1 MRPFMGRIFT
11 IKMEVTAALTF
22 EELKE
27 KAHRLPQ
34 LPGVYL
40 MHDKDGVVIYVGKA
54 KSLRNRVS
62 QYFADL
68 SAHTLKTRRMVS
80 NIDFFETIFASSEL
94 DALLLENT
102 LIKKYKPKYN
112 ILLKDDKGYPFI
124 RISKDLYPKLSVAS
138 RRTKDGAQYFGPYGG
153 RGTANT
159 AIRLLSETFLLPS
172 CSRKF
177 PRDIGKERPC
187 LQLHMKKCC
196 GLCTGE
202 LSEQAYNEIIRQCV
216 QVLEGKSEELETHLQ
231 EQMEQAAE
239 EMRFE
244 QAAVFRDRIRAI
256 QRLRQSRVAVVTG
269 GADTDAIGYVVRG
282 SRACI
287 LRLSYKGGILVDRSK
302 LLLDGLD
309 EGDAA
314 DALDSYL
321 QQFYAPL
328 GWAPKTVCLS
338 HEIEDRQAMEAYLS
352 DLRGTKCTL
361 QQPQRGEKRREV
373 QLALD
378 NAALELAEA
387 EDSEQR
393 TGKTLQLLQ
402 EMLGLE
408 EPPVRM
414 EAYDISNTAG
424 ADPVA
429 SMTVFHNGKP
439 LKSAYKKF
447 KIKTAVGGDDY
458 GAMAEVLGR
467 RLDRAL
473 AGDEGFLPLPDV
485 FLIDGGQGQAAVALE
500 QLAQRSLHIPL
511 YGMVKDDHHRTRALI
526 TAEGQEFG
534 IAATPA
540 VFALIGRIQEE
551 THRFAIEFHRTLRG
565 KGMKKSSLEGIPGV
579 GPARE
584 KALLKRFGTVR
595 AISKADLSDLQ
606 TVLPDRAAQAVYD
619 HFKEKRT

>member
-1 MRPFMGRIFT
+1 M
-11 IKMEVTAALTF
+11 TF

-40 MHDKDGVVIYVGKA
+40 MHNKEGVVIYVGKA

-68 SAHTLKTRRMVS
+68 AAHTLKTRRMVS
-80 NIDFFETIFASSEL
+80 NIDYFETIFANSEL

-124 RISKDLYPKLSVAS
+124 RISKEPYPKLSVAG
-138 RRTKDGAQYFGPYGG
+138 RREKDDALYFGPYGG
-153 RGTANT
+153 RGTANM

-172 CSRKF
+172 CTRKF

-196 GLCTGE
+196 GVCTGV
-202 LSEQAYNEIIRQCV
+202 LSPEAYQDIIRQCI
-216 QVLEGKSEELETHLQ
+216 QVLEGKSGELEEQLQ
-231 EQMEQAAE
+231 DKMEQAAE
-239 EMRFE
+239 EMLFE
-244 QAAVFRDRIRAI
+244 QAAVYRDRIRAI
-256 QRLRQSRVAVVTG
+256 QKLRQSRIAVVTG
-269 GADTDAIGYVVRG
+269 GADTDALGYAVRG

-287 LRLSYKGGILVDRSK
+287 VRLSYRGGVLVDRSK
-302 LLLDGLD
+302 ILLDGLD

-314 DALDSYL
+314 DSLESFL
-321 QQFYAPL
+321 QQYYTKL
-328 GWAPKTVCLS
+328 NWAPKTICVS
-338 HEIEDRQAMEAYLS
+338 HEIEDQQAMEDYLS
-352 DLRGTKCTL
+352 DLRGTKCTVQL
-361 QQPQRGEKRREV
+361 PQRGEKRREV

-387 EDSEQR
+387 EDAEQR
-393 TGKTLQLLQ
+393 TGKTLHLLQ
-402 EMLGLE
+402 EMLGLSAT
-408 EPPVRM
+408 PVRM

-424 ADPVA
+424 SEPVA

-447 KIKTAVGGDDY
+447 KIKTAIGGDDY

-473 AGDEGFLPLPDV
+473 EGDESFLPLPDL
-485 FLIDGGQGQAAVALE
+485 FLIDGGQGQAKVALE
-500 QLAQRSLHIPL
+500 QLTQRGLHIPL

-534 IAATPA
+534 ISATPA

-551 THRFAIEFHRTLRG
+551 THRFAITFHRTLRS
-565 KGMKKSSLEGIPGV
+565 KGMRKSSLEGIPGI
-579 GPARE
+579 GAARE

-595 AISKADLSDLQ
+595 AIMNADLDQLKA
-606 TVLPDRAAQAVYD
+606 VLPEGAAQAVYH
-619 HFKEKRT
+619 HFKENKQ

>member
-1 MRPFMGRIFT
+1 M
-11 IKMEVTAALTF
+11 TF

-40 MHDKDGVVIYVGKA
+40 MHDRNGTVIYVGKA

-68 SAHTLKTRRMVS
+68 ASHTLKTRRMVS
-80 NIDFFETIFASSEL
+80 NIHHFETIFANSEL

-124 RISKDLYPKLSVAS
+124 RVSREDFPRLSVAS
-138 RRTKDGAQYFGPYGG
+138 RREKDGALYFGPYGG
-153 RGTANT
+153 RGTANM

-196 GLCTGE
+196 GPCTGE
-202 LSEQAYNEIIRQCV
+202 LSAEAFGEIIRQCI
-216 QVLEGKSEELETHLQ
+216 QVLEGKSEELEAALQ
-231 EQMEQAAE
+231 QQMEQAAE
-239 EMRFE
+239 DMRFE

-256 QRLRQSRVAVVTG
+256 QKLRQSRIAVVTG
-269 GADTDAIGYVVRG
+269 GADTDALGYAVRG

-287 LRLSYKGGILVDRSK
+287 VRLSYRGGVLVDRSK
-302 LLLDGLD
+302 VLLDGLD

-314 DALDSYL
+314 DSLDSYL
-321 QQFYAPL
+321 QQYYTPL
-328 GWAPKTVCLS
+328 NWAPKTLCLS
-338 HEIEDRQAMEAYLS
+338 HDIEDRQAMEDYLS
-352 DLRGTKCTL
+352 DLRGSKCTIQL
-361 QQPQRGEKRREV
+361 PQRGEKRREV

-387 EDSEQR
+387 EDVEQR
-393 TGKTLQLLQ
+393 TGKTLHLLQ
-402 EMLGLE
+402 EMLDLSDL
-408 EPPVRM
+408 PMRM

-424 ADPVA
+424 TDPVA

-447 KIKTAVGGDDY
+447 KINTAIGGDDY

-467 RLDRAL
+467 RLDRAM
-473 AGDEGFLPLPDV
+473 AGDEGFLPLPDL

-500 QLAQRSLHIPL
+500 QLTQRGLDIPL
-511 YGMVKDDHHRTRALI
+511 YGMVKDDHHRTRALVDPQ
-526 TAEGQEFG
+526 GREFG

-540 VFALIGRIQEE
+540 VFSLIGRIQEE
-551 THRFAIEFHRTLRG
+551 THRFAIEFHRTLRS

-584 KALLKRFGTVR
+584 KALLKHFGTVR
-595 AISKADLSDLQ
+595 AIKNATLEELSAI
-606 TVLPDRAAQAVYD
+606 LPQGAAQAVYD
-619 HFKEKRT
+619 HFKEGGS

>member
-1 MRPFMGRIFT
+1 M
-11 IKMEVTAALTF
+11 TF

-40 MHDKDGVVIYVGKA
+40 MQNRDGVVIYVGKA

-62 QYFADL
+62 QYFSDL
-68 SAHTLKTRRMVS
+68 ASHTLKTRRLVA
-80 NIDFFETIFASSEL
+80 NIHHFETIFANSEL

-124 RISKDLYPKLSVAS
+124 RISREDYPRLSVAG
-138 RRTKDGAQYFGPYGG
+138 RREKDGAQYFGPYGG

-196 GLCTGE
+196 GLCTGT
-202 LSEQAYNEIIRQCV
+202 LSAEDYQEIIRQCI
-216 QVLEGKSEELETHLQ
+216 QVLEGKNEELEVRLQ

-239 EMRFE
+239 EMLFE
-244 QAAVFRDRIRAI
+244 QAAVYRDRIRAI
-256 QRLRQSRVAVVTG
+256 QKLRQSRIAVVTG
-269 GADTDAIGYVVRG
+269 GADTDAVAYAVRG

-287 LRLSYKGGILVDRSK
+287 VRLSYRGGVLVDRTK

-309 EGDAA
+309 EGDAS
-314 DALDSYL
+314 DTLESFL
-321 QQFYAPL
+321 QQYYGPL
-328 GWAPKTVCLS
+328 CWAPKAVCLS
-338 HEIEDRQAMEAYLS
+338 HDIEDRQAMEDYLS
-352 DLRGTKCTL
+352 DLRGAKCTI
-361 QQPQRGEKRREV
+361 QMPQRGEKRREV

-387 EDSEQR
+387 EDAEQR
-393 TGKTLQLLQ
+393 TGKTLRLLQ
-402 EMLGLE
+402 EMLGLKE
-408 EPPVRM
+408 TPIRM

-424 ADPVA
+424 SEPVA
-429 SMTVFHNGKP
+429 SMTVFQNGKP
-439 LKSAYKKF
+439 LKSAYKKY
-447 KIKTAVGGDDY
+447 KIKIAAGGDDY

-473 AGDEGFLPLPDV
+473 AGDESFLPLPDI

-500 QLAQRSLHIPL
+500 QLEARGMDIPL
-511 YGMVKDDHHRTRALI
+511 YGMVKDNHHRTRALV

-534 IAATPA
+534 ISATPA

-551 THRFAIEFHRTLRG
+551 THRFAIEYHRTLRS

-584 KALLKRFGTVR
+584 KALLKQFGTVR
-595 AISKADLSDLQ
+595 AIAQAELTELEA
-606 TVLPDRAAQAVYD
+606 VLPKQAARAVYE
-619 HFKEKRT
+619 HFKEKRI

>member
-1 MRPFMGRIFT
+1 M
-11 IKMEVTAALTF
+11 TF

-40 MHDKDGVVIYVGKA
+40 MHNKEGVVIYVGKA

-68 SAHTLKTRRMVS
+68 AAHTLKTRRMVS
-80 NIDFFETIFASSEL
+80 NIDYFETIFANSEL

-124 RISKDLYPKLSVAS
+124 RISKEPYPKLSVAG
-138 RRTKDGAQYFGPYGG
+138 RREKDDALYFGPYGG
-153 RGTANT
+153 RGTANM

-196 GLCTGE
+196 GVCTGA
-202 LSEQAYNEIIRQCV
+202 LSPEAYQDIIRQCI
-216 QVLEGKSEELETHLQ
+216 QVLEGKSSELEEQLQ
-231 EQMEQAAE
+231 VKMEQAAE
-239 EMRFE
+239 EMLFE
-244 QAAVFRDRIRAI
+244 QAAVYRDSIRAI
-256 QRLRQSRVAVVTG
+256 QKLRQSRIAVVTG
-269 GADTDAIGYVVRG
+269 GADTDALGYVVRG

-287 LRLSYKGGILVDRSK
+287 VRLSYRGGILVDRSK
-302 LLLDGLD
+302 ILLDGLD
-309 EGDAA
+309 EGDAG
-314 DALDSYL
+314 DSLESFL
-321 QQFYAPL
+321 QQYYTKL
-328 GWAPKTVCLS
+328 NWAPKTICLS
-338 HEIEDRQAMEAYLS
+338 HEIEDQQAMEAYLS
-352 DLRGTKCTL
+352 DLRGTKCVVQL
-361 QQPQRGEKRREV
+361 PQRGEKRREV

-387 EDSEQR
+387 EDVEQR

-402 EMLGLE
+402 DMLGLSTV
-408 EPPVRM
+408 PIRM

-424 ADPVA
+424 SEPVA

-447 KIKTAVGGDDY
+447 KIKTAIGGDDY

-473 AGDEGFLPLPDV
+473 EGDESFLPLPDI
-485 FLIDGGQGQAAVALE
+485 FLIDGGQGQAKVALE
-500 QLAQRSLHIPL
+500 QLEQRDLHIPL

-534 IAATPA
+534 ISATPA

-551 THRFAIEFHRTLRG
+551 THRFAITFHRALRS
-565 KGMKKSSLEGIPGV
+565 KGMQKSSLEGIPGI
-579 GPARE
+579 GTARE

-595 AISKADLSDLQ
+595 AIMNADLDQLKA
-606 TVLPDRAAQAVYD
+606 VLPEAAAQAVYD
-619 HFKEKRT
+619 HFKEKRQ

>member
-1 MRPFMGRIFT
+1 M
-11 IKMEVTAALTF
+11 TF

-40 MHDKDGVVIYVGKA
+40 MHDRSGTVIYVGKA

-68 SAHTLKTRRMVS
+68 AAHTLKTRRMVS
-80 NIDFFETIFASSEL
+80 NIDHFETIFANSEL

-124 RISKDLYPKLSVAS
+124 RIGREDFPKLSVAG
-138 RRTKDGAQYFGPYGG
+138 RREKDGAMYFGPYGG
-153 RGTANT
+153 RGTANM

-172 CSRKF
+172 CSRRF

-196 GLCTGE
+196 GPCTGE
-202 LSEQAYNEIIRQCV
+202 LTKEAFQDIIRQCI
-216 QVLEGKSEELETHLQ
+216 QVLEGKSEELEAALQ
-231 EQMEQAAE
+231 RQMEQAAE
-239 EMRFE
+239 EMLFE
-244 QAAVFRDRIRAI
+244 QAAVYRDRIRAI
-256 QRLRQSRVAVVTG
+256 QKLRQSRIAVVTG
-269 GADTDAIGYVVRG
+269 GADTDAVGFAVRG

-287 LRLSYKGGILVDRSK
+287 VRLSYRGGVLVDRSRV
-302 LLLDGLD
+302 LLDGLD

-314 DALDSYL
+314 DTLDDYL
-321 QQFYAPL
+321 QQYYTPL
-328 GWAPKTVCLS
+328 NWAPKTVCLS
-338 HEIEDRQAMEAYLS
+338 HDIDDRQAMEDYLS
-352 DLRGTKCTL
+352 QLRGSKCTVQL
-361 QQPQRGEKRREV
+361 PQRGEKRREV

-387 EDSEQR
+387 EDAEQR
-393 TGKTLQLLQ
+393 TGRTMQLLQ
-402 EMLGLE
+402 EMLGLSDL
-408 EPPVRM
+408 PLRM

-424 ADPVA
+424 TDPVA

-473 AGDEGFLPLPDV
+473 AGDEGFLPLPDL
-485 FLIDGGQGQAAVALE
+485 FLIDGGQGQAAVVLE
-500 QLAQRSLHIPL
+500 QLEQRGLHIPL
-511 YGMVKDDHHRTRALI
+511 YGMVKDDHHRTRALVN
-526 TAEGQEFG
+526 AVGQEFG

-551 THRFAIEFHRTLRG
+551 THRFAIEFHRSLRS
-565 KGMKKSSLEGIPGV
+565 KGMKKSSLEGIPGI

-584 KALLKRFGTVR
+584 KALLKHFGTVR
-595 AISKADLSDLQ
+595 AIKNATVEELSI
-606 TVLPDRAAQAVYD
+606 VLPESAAQAVWD
-619 HFKEKRT
+619 HFKEK

>member
-1 MRPFMGRIFT
+1 M
-11 IKMEVTAALTF
+11 TF

-40 MHDKDGVVIYVGKA
+40 MHNKEGVVIYVGKA

-68 SAHTLKTRRMVS
+68 AAHTLKTRRMVS
-80 NIDFFETIFASSEL
+80 NIDYFETIFANSEL

-124 RISKDLYPKLSVAS
+124 RISKEPYPKLSVAG
-138 RRTKDGAQYFGPYGG
+138 RREKDDAQYFGPYGG
-153 RGTANT
+153 RGTANM

-196 GLCTGE
+196 GVCTGA
-202 LSEQAYNEIIRQCV
+202 LSPEEYQDIIQQCI
-216 QVLEGKSEELETHLQ
+216 QVLEGKSSELEEQLQ
-231 EQMEQAAE
+231 QKMEQAAE
-239 EMRFE
+239 EMLFE
-244 QAAVFRDRIRAI
+244 QAAVYRDRIRAI
-256 QRLRQSRVAVVTG
+256 QKLRQSRIAVVTG
-269 GADTDAIGYVVRG
+269 GADTDALGYAVRG

-287 LRLSYKGGILVDRSK
+287 VRLSYRGGILVDRSK
-302 LLLDGLD
+302 MLLDGLD

-314 DALDSYL
+314 DTLESFL
-321 QQFYAPL
+321 QQYYTKL
-328 GWAPKTVCLS
+328 NWAPKTICVS
-338 HEIEDRQAMEAYLS
+338 HEIEDQQAMEAYLS
-352 DLRGTKCTL
+352 DLRGTKCTIQL
-361 QQPQRGEKRREV
+361 PQRGEKRREV

-387 EDSEQR
+387 EDVEQR

-402 EMLGLE
+402 EMLGLSAA
-408 EPPVRM
+408 PVRM

-424 ADPVA
+424 SEPVA

-447 KIKTAVGGDDY
+447 KIKTAIGGDDY

-473 AGDEGFLPLPDV
+473 EGDEGFLPLPDI
-485 FLIDGGQGQAAVALE
+485 FLIDGGQGQAKVALE
-500 QLAQRSLHIPL
+500 QLEQRGLKIPL

-551 THRFAIEFHRTLRG
+551 THRFAITFHRTLRS
-565 KGMKKSSLEGIPGV
+565 KGMRKSSLEGIPGI
-579 GPARE
+579 GAARE
-584 KALLKRFGTVR
+584 KALLKQFGTVR
-595 AISKADLSDLQ
+595 AIMNAELDQLRA
-606 TVLPDRAAQAVYD
+606 VLPEGAAQAVYD
-619 HFKEKRT
+619 HFKEKRQ

>member
-1 MRPFMGRIFT
+1 M
-11 IKMEVTAALTF
+11 TF

-40 MHDKDGVVIYVGKA
+40 MQNRDGVVIYVGKA

-62 QYFADL
+62 QYFSDL
-68 SAHTLKTRRMVS
+68 ASHTLKTRRLVA
-80 NIDFFETIFASSEL
+80 NIHHFETIFANSEL

-124 RISKDLYPKLSVAS
+124 RISREDYPRLSVAG
-138 RRTKDGAQYFGPYGG
+138 RREKDGAQYFGPYGG

-196 GLCTGE
+196 GLCTGT
-202 LSEQAYNEIIRQCV
+202 LSAEDYQEIIRQCI
-216 QVLEGKSEELETHLQ
+216 QVLEGKSEELEVRLQ
-231 EQMEQAAE
+231 KQMEQAAE
-239 EMRFE
+239 EMLFE
-244 QAAVFRDRIRAI
+244 QAAVYRDRIRAI
-256 QRLRQSRVAVVTG
+256 QKLRQSRIAVVTG
-269 GADTDAIGYVVRG
+269 GADTDAVAYAVRG

-287 LRLSYKGGILVDRSK
+287 VRLSYRGGVLVDRTK

-309 EGDAA
+309 EGDAS
-314 DALDSYL
+314 DTLESFL
-321 QQFYAPL
+321 QQYYGPL
-328 GWAPKTVCLS
+328 CWAPKAVCLS
-338 HEIEDRQAMEAYLS
+338 HDIEDRQAMEDYLS
-352 DLRGTKCTL
+352 DLRGAKCTI
-361 QQPQRGEKRREV
+361 QMPQRGEKRREV

-387 EDSEQR
+387 EDAEQR
-393 TGKTLQLLQ
+393 TGKTLRLLQ
-402 EMLGLE
+402 EMLGLKE
-408 EPPVRM
+408 TPIRM

-424 ADPVA
+424 SEPVA
-429 SMTVFHNGKP
+429 SMTVFQNGKP
-439 LKSAYKKF
+439 LKSAYKKY
-447 KIKTAVGGDDY
+447 KIKIAAGGDDY

-473 AGDEGFLPLPDV
+473 AGDESFLPLPDI

-500 QLAQRSLHIPL
+500 QLEARGMDIPL
-511 YGMVKDDHHRTRALI
+511 YGMVKDNHHRTRALV

-534 IAATPA
+534 ISATPA

-551 THRFAIEFHRTLRG
+551 THRFAIEYHRTLRS

-584 KALLKRFGTVR
+584 KALLKQFGTVR
-595 AISKADLSDLQ
+595 AIAQAELTELEA
-606 TVLPDRAAQAVYD
+606 VLPKQAARAVYE
-619 HFKEKRT
+619 HFKEKRI

>member
-1 MRPFMGRIFT
+1 M
-11 IKMEVTAALTF
+11 TF

-40 MHDKDGVVIYVGKA
+40 MHDRNGTVIYVGKA

-68 SAHTLKTRRMVS
+68 ASHTLKTRRMVS
-80 NIDFFETIFASSEL
+80 NIHYFETIFANSEL

-124 RISKDLYPKLSVAS
+124 RVSREEFPRLSLAS
-138 RRTKDGAQYFGPYGG
+138 RREKDGAQYFGPYGG
-153 RGTANT
+153 RGTANM

-196 GLCTGE
+196 GPCTGD
-202 LSEQAYNEIIRQCV
+202 LTPAAFQEIIRQCI
-216 QVLEGKSEELETHLQ
+216 QVLDGKSEELEAALQ
-231 EQMEQAAE
+231 QQMEEAAE
-239 EMRFE
+239 DMRFE

-256 QRLRQSRVAVVTG
+256 QKLRQSRIAVVTG
-269 GADTDAIGYVVRG
+269 GADTDAIGFAVRG

-287 LRLSYKGGILVDRSK
+287 VRLSYRGGVLVDRAHI
-302 LLLDGLD
+302 LLDGLD

-314 DALDSYL
+314 DSLESYL
-321 QQFYAPL
+321 QQYYAPL
-328 GWAPKTVCLS
+328 NWAPKTVCLS
-338 HEIEDRQAMEAYLS
+338 HDIDDRQAMEDYLS
-352 DLRGTKCTL
+352 DLRGSKCTV
-361 QQPQRGEKRREV
+361 QMPQRGEKRREV

-387 EDSEQR
+387 EDVEQR
-393 TGKTLQLLQ
+393 TGKTLHLLQ
-402 EMLGLE
+402 EMLDLSDL
-408 EPPVRM
+408 PLRM
-414 EAYDISNTAG
+414 EAYDISNTG
-424 ADPVA
+424 GSDPVA

-439 LKSAYKKF
+439 LKSAYKKY

-473 AGDEGFLPLPDV
+473 AGDEGFLPLPDL
-485 FLIDGGQGQAAVALE
+485 FLIDGGQGQAAVAQGELDRRG
-500 QLAQRSLHIPL
+500 LSIPL
-511 YGMVKDDHHRTRALI
+511 YGMVKDDHHRTRALVDPQ
-526 TAEGQEFG
+526 GREFG
-534 IAATPA
+534 ISATPA
-540 VFALIGRIQEE
+540 VFSLIGRIQEE
-551 THRFAIEFHRTLRG
+551 THRFAIEFHRSLRS

-595 AISKADLSDLQ
+595 AIKNATLEDL
-606 TVLPDRAAQAVYD
+606 TAVVPEGVAQAVYQ
-619 HFKEKRT
+619 HFKEKES

>member
-1 MRPFMGRIFT
+1 M
-11 IKMEVTAALTF
+11 TF

-40 MHDKDGVVIYVGKA
+40 MHNKEGVVIYVGKA

-68 SAHTLKTRRMVS
+68 ASHTLKIRRMVS
-80 NIDFFETIFASSEL
+80 HIDTFETIFASSEL

-124 RISKDLYPKLSVAS
+124 RVSREDFPRFSLAS
-138 RRTKDGAQYFGPYGG
+138 RREKDDARYFGPYGG
-153 RGTANT
+153 RGTANM

-196 GLCTGE
+196 GPCTGE
-202 LSEQAYNEIIRQCV
+202 LSRESYQEIIRQCI
-216 QVLEGKSEELETHLQ
+216 QVLEGKSSKLEVSLQ
-231 EQMEQAAE
+231 HQMELAAE

-256 QRLRQSRVAVVTG
+256 QKLRQSRIAVVSG
-269 GADTDAIGYVVRG
+269 GADTDAVGFAVRG
-282 SRACI
+282 SRGCI
-287 LRLSYKGGILVDRSK
+287 VRLSYQGGVLIDRAK
-302 LLLDGLD
+302 ILLDGLD
-309 EGDAA
+309 EGDAS
-314 DALDSYL
+314 DALESYL
-321 QQFYAPL
+321 QQYYTTL
-328 GWAPKTVCLS
+328 NWAPKRVCLS
-338 HEIEDRQAMEAYLS
+338 HEIEDQLAVERYLT
-352 DLRGTKCTL
+352 DLRGDKCTIL
-361 QQPQRGEKRREV
+361 LPQRGEKRREV

-378 NAALELAEA
+378 NAVLELAEV
-387 EDSEQR
+387 EETEQR
-393 TGKTLQLLQ
+393 TGKTLQVLQ

-408 EPPVRM
+408 EAPLRM
-414 EAYDISNTAG
+414 EAFDISNTAG
-424 ADPVA
+424 SDAVA
-429 SMTVFHNGKP
+429 SMTVFQNAKP
-439 LKSAYKKF
+439 VKSAYKKF

-473 AGDEGFLPLPDV
+473 SGDEGFLPLPDL
-485 FLIDGGQGQAAVALE
+485 FLIDGGAGQASVAQE
-500 QLAQRSLHIPL
+500 QLAARSVNIPL
-511 YGMVKDDHHRTRALI
+511 YGMVKDSHHRTRALV
-526 TAEGQEFG
+526 TADGTEFG
-534 IAATPA
+534 ISATPA

-551 THRFAIEFHRTLRG
+551 THRFAVTFHQDVRSKKL
-565 KGMKKSSLEGIPGV
+565 KKSSLEGIPGV

-595 AISKADLSDLQ
+595 AIAEAEFDELAA
-606 TVLPDRAAQAVYD
+606 VLPKQTAQAVYD
-619 HFKEKRT
+619 HFKEKKR

>member
-1 MRPFMGRIFT
+1 
-11 IKMEVTAALTF
+11 VTF
-22 EELKE
+22 DELKE

-40 MHDKDGVVIYVGKA
+40 MHNKEGIVIYVGKA

-68 SAHTLKTRRMVS
+68 STHTLKTRRMIA
-80 NIDFFETIFASSEL
+80 NIDYFETIFANSEL

-124 RISKDLYPKLSVAS
+124 RISKEPYPRLSVAG
-138 RRTKDGAQYFGPYGG
+138 RREADGAQYFGPYGG
-153 RGTANT
+153 RGTANM

-172 CSRKF
+172 CTRKF

-187 LQLHMKKCC
+187 LQLHMGKCC
-196 GLCTGE
+196 GVCTGN
-202 LSEQAYNEIIRQCV
+202 LSPEAYQEIIQQCT
-216 QVLEGKSEELETHLQ
+216 QVLEGKSEELELELQ
-231 EQMEQAAE
+231 RQMEQAAE
-239 EMRFE
+239 EMLFE
-244 QAAVFRDRIRAI
+244 QAAVYRDRIRSI
-256 QRLRQSRVAVVTG
+256 QKLRQSRIAVVTG
-269 GADTDAIGYVVRG
+269 GADTDALGYAVRG

-287 LRLSYKGGILVDRSK
+287 VRLSYRGGVLVDRSK

-309 EGDAA
+309 EGDAS
-314 DALDSYL
+314 DALESFL
-321 QQFYAPL
+321 QQYYTTL
-328 GWAPKTVCLS
+328 NWAPKMICLS
-338 HEIEDRQAMEAYLS
+338 HEIDDRNAMESYLS
-352 DLRGTKCTL
+352 ELRGTKCNIQL
-361 QQPQRGEKRREV
+361 PQRGEKRREV

-378 NAALELAEA
+378 NAALELVEA
-387 EDSEQR
+387 EDQEQR
-393 TGKTLQLLQ
+393 TGKTLHLLQ
-402 EMLGLE
+402 DMLGLE
-408 EPPVRM
+408 QLPVRM

-424 ADPVA
+424 TDPVA
-429 SMTVFHNGKP
+429 SMTVFQNGKP

-458 GAMAEVLGR
+458 GAMAEVIGR

-473 AGDEGFLPLPDV
+473 EGDEGFLPLPDL

-500 QLAQRSLHIPL
+500 QLQKRGITIPL
-511 YGMVKDDHHRTRALI
+511 FGMVKDDHHRTRALI

-534 IAATPA
+534 ISATPA

-551 THRFAIEFHRTLRG
+551 THRFAITFHRTLRS
-565 KGMKKSSLEGIPGV
+565 KGMRKSSLEGIPGV

-584 KALLKRFGTVR
+584 KALLKHFGTVR
-595 AISKADLSDLQ
+595 AIMQADVEQL
-606 TVLPDRAAQAVYD
+606 TAVLPIQTAQAVYD
-619 HFKEKRT
+619 HFKEKRQ

>member
-1 MRPFMGRIFT
+1 M
-11 IKMEVTAALTF
+11 TF

-40 MHDKDGVVIYVGKA
+40 MHNKEGVVIYVGKA

-68 SAHTLKTRRMVS
+68 AAHTLKTRRMVS
-80 NIDFFETIFASSEL
+80 NIDYFETIFANSEL

-124 RISKDLYPKLSVAS
+124 RISKEPYPKLSVAG
-138 RRTKDGAQYFGPYGG
+138 RREKDDALYFGPYGG
-153 RGTANT
+153 RGTANM

-172 CSRKF
+172 CTRKF

-196 GLCTGE
+196 GVCTGV
-202 LSEQAYNEIIRQCV
+202 LSPEAYQDIIRQCI
-216 QVLEGKSEELETHLQ
+216 QVLEGKSGELEEQLQ
-231 EQMEQAAE
+231 DKMEQAAE
-239 EMRFE
+239 EMLFE
-244 QAAVFRDRIRAI
+244 QAAVYRDRIRAI
-256 QRLRQSRVAVVTG
+256 QKLRQSRIAVVTG
-269 GADTDAIGYVVRG
+269 GADTDALGYAVRG

-287 LRLSYKGGILVDRSK
+287 VRLSYRGGVLVDRSK
-302 LLLDGLD
+302 ILLDGLD

-314 DALDSYL
+314 DSLESFL
-321 QQFYAPL
+321 QQYYTKL
-328 GWAPKTVCLS
+328 NWAPKTICVS
-338 HEIEDRQAMEAYLS
+338 HEIEDQQAMETYLS
-352 DLRGTKCTL
+352 DLRGTKCTIQL
-361 QQPQRGEKRREV
+361 PQRGEKRREV

-387 EDSEQR
+387 EDAEQR
-393 TGKTLQLLQ
+393 TGKTLHLLQ
-402 EMLGLE
+402 EMLGLSAT
-408 EPPVRM
+408 PVRM

-424 ADPVA
+424 SEPVA

-447 KIKTAVGGDDY
+447 KIKTAIGGDDY

-473 AGDEGFLPLPDV
+473 EGDESFLPLPDL
-485 FLIDGGQGQAAVALE
+485 FLIDGGQGQAKVALE
-500 QLAQRSLHIPL
+500 QLTQRGLHIPL

-534 IAATPA
+534 ISATPA

-551 THRFAIEFHRTLRG
+551 THRFAITFHRTLRS
-565 KGMKKSSLEGIPGV
+565 KGMRKSSLEGIPGI
-579 GPARE
+579 GAARE

-595 AISKADLSDLQ
+595 AIMNADLEQLKA
-606 TVLPDRAAQAVYD
+606 VLPEGSAQAVYH
-619 HFKEKRT
+619 HFKENKQ

>member
-1 MRPFMGRIFT
+1 M
-11 IKMEVTAALTF
+11 TF

-40 MHDKDGVVIYVGKA
+40 MHNKEGVVIYVGKA

-68 SAHTLKTRRMVS
+68 AAHTLKTRRMVS
-80 NIDFFETIFASSEL
+80 NIDYFETIFANSEL

-124 RISKDLYPKLSVAS
+124 RISKEPYPKLSVAG
-138 RRTKDGAQYFGPYGG
+138 RREKDDALYFGPYGG
-153 RGTANT
+153 RGTANM

-172 CSRKF
+172 CNRKF

-196 GLCTGE
+196 GVCTGV
-202 LSEQAYNEIIRQCV
+202 LSPEAYQDIIRQCI
-216 QVLEGKSEELETHLQ
+216 QVLEGKSGELEEQLQ
-231 EQMEQAAE
+231 DKMEQAAE
-239 EMRFE
+239 EMMFE
-244 QAAVFRDRIRAI
+244 QAAVYRDRIRAI
-256 QRLRQSRVAVVTG
+256 QKLRQSRIAVVTG
-269 GADTDAIGYVVRG
+269 GADTDALGYAVRG

-287 LRLSYKGGILVDRSK
+287 VRLSYRGGVLVDRSK
-302 LLLDGLD
+302 ILLDGLD

-314 DALDSYL
+314 DSLESFL
-321 QQFYAPL
+321 QQYYTKL
-328 GWAPKTVCLS
+328 NWAPKTICVS
-338 HEIEDRQAMEAYLS
+338 HEIEDQQAMEDYLS
-352 DLRGTKCTL
+352 DLRGTKCTVQL
-361 QQPQRGEKRREV
+361 PQRGEKRREV

-387 EDSEQR
+387 EDAEQR
-393 TGKTLQLLQ
+393 TGKTLHLLQ
-402 EMLGLE
+402 EMLGLSAT
-408 EPPVRM
+408 PVRM

-424 ADPVA
+424 SEPVA
-429 SMTVFHNGKP
+429 SMTVFQNGKP

-447 KIKTAVGGDDY
+447 KIKTAIGGDDY

-473 AGDEGFLPLPDV
+473 EGDESFLPLPDL
-485 FLIDGGQGQAAVALE
+485 FLIDGGQGQAKVALE
-500 QLAQRSLHIPL
+500 QLTQRGLHIPL

-534 IAATPA
+534 ISATPA

-551 THRFAIEFHRTLRG
+551 THRFAITFHRTLRS
-565 KGMKKSSLEGIPGV
+565 KGMRKSSLEGIPGI
-579 GPARE
+579 GAARE

-595 AISKADLSDLQ
+595 AIMNADLDQLKA
-606 TVLPDRAAQAVYD
+606 VLPEGAAQAVYH
-619 HFKEKRT
+619 HFKENKQ

>member
-1 MRPFMGRIFT
+1 M
-11 IKMEVTAALTF
+11 TF

-40 MHDKDGVVIYVGKA
+40 MHDRSGTVIYVGKA

-68 SAHTLKTRRMVS
+68 AAHTLKTRRMVS
-80 NIDFFETIFASSEL
+80 NIDHFETIFANSEL

-124 RISKDLYPKLSVAS
+124 RIGREDFPKLSVAG
-138 RRTKDGAQYFGPYGG
+138 RREKDGAMYFGPYGG
-153 RGTANT
+153 RGTANM

-172 CSRKF
+172 CRRRF

-196 GLCTGE
+196 GPCTGE
-202 LSEQAYNEIIRQCV
+202 LTKEAFQDIIRQCI
-216 QVLEGKSEELETHLQ
+216 QVLEGKSEELEAALQ
-231 EQMEQAAE
+231 RQMEQAAE
-239 EMRFE
+239 EMLFE
-244 QAAVFRDRIRAI
+244 QAAVYRDRIRAI
-256 QRLRQSRVAVVTG
+256 QKLRQSRIAVVTG
-269 GADTDAIGYVVRG
+269 GADTDAVGFAVRG

-287 LRLSYKGGILVDRSK
+287 VRLSYRGGVLVDRSRV
-302 LLLDGLD
+302 LLDGLD

-314 DALDSYL
+314 DTLDDYL
-321 QQFYAPL
+321 QQYYTPL
-328 GWAPKTVCLS
+328 NWAPKTVCLS
-338 HEIEDRQAMEAYLS
+338 HDIDDRQAMEDYLS
-352 DLRGTKCTL
+352 QLRGSKCTVQL
-361 QQPQRGEKRREV
+361 PQRGEKRREV

-387 EDSEQR
+387 EDAEQR
-393 TGKTLQLLQ
+393 TGRTMQLLQ
-402 EMLGLE
+402 EMLGLSDL
-408 EPPVRM
+408 PLRM

-424 ADPVA
+424 TDPVA

-473 AGDEGFLPLPDV
+473 AGDEGFLPLPDL
-485 FLIDGGQGQAAVALE
+485 FLIDGGQGQAAVVLE
-500 QLAQRSLHIPL
+500 QLEQRGLHIPL
-511 YGMVKDDHHRTRALI
+511 YGMVKDDHHRTRALVN
-526 TAEGQEFG
+526 AVGQEFG

-551 THRFAIEFHRTLRG
+551 THRFAIEFHRSLRS
-565 KGMKKSSLEGIPGV
+565 KGMKKSSLEGIPGI

-584 KALLKRFGTVR
+584 KALLKHFGTVR
-595 AISKADLSDLQ
+595 AIKNATVEELSI
-606 TVLPDRAAQAVYD
+606 VLPESAAQAVWD
-619 HFKEKRT
+619 HFKEK

>member
-1 MRPFMGRIFT
+1 M
-11 IKMEVTAALTF
+11 TF

-40 MHDKDGVVIYVGKA
+40 MQNRDGVVIYVGKA

-62 QYFADL
+62 QYFSDL
-68 SAHTLKTRRMVS
+68 ASHTLKTRRLVA
-80 NIDFFETIFASSEL
+80 NIHHFETIFANSEL

-124 RISKDLYPKLSVAS
+124 RISREDYPRLSVAG
-138 RRTKDGAQYFGPYGG
+138 RREKDGAQYFGPYGG

-196 GLCTGE
+196 GLCTGT
-202 LSEQAYNEIIRQCV
+202 LSAEDYQEIIRQCI
-216 QVLEGKSEELETHLQ
+216 QVLEGKSEELEVRLQ

-239 EMRFE
+239 EMLFE
-244 QAAVFRDRIRAI
+244 QAAVYRDRIRAI
-256 QRLRQSRVAVVTG
+256 QKLRQSRIAVVTG
-269 GADTDAIGYVVRG
+269 GADTDAVAYAVRG

-287 LRLSYKGGILVDRSK
+287 VRLSYRGGVLVDRTK

-309 EGDAA
+309 EGDAS
-314 DALDSYL
+314 DTLESFL
-321 QQFYAPL
+321 QQYYGPL
-328 GWAPKTVCLS
+328 CWAPKAVCLS
-338 HEIEDRQAMEAYLS
+338 HDIEDRQAMEDYLS
-352 DLRGTKCTL
+352 DLRGAKCTI
-361 QQPQRGEKRREV
+361 QMPQRGEKRREV

-387 EDSEQR
+387 EDAEQR
-393 TGKTLQLLQ
+393 TGKTLRLLQ
-402 EMLGLE
+402 EMLGLKE
-408 EPPVRM
+408 TPIRM

-424 ADPVA
+424 SEPVA
-429 SMTVFHNGKP
+429 SMTVFQNGKP
-439 LKSAYKKF
+439 LKSAYKKY
-447 KIKTAVGGDDY
+447 KIKIAAGGDDY

-473 AGDEGFLPLPDV
+473 AGDESFLPLPDI

-500 QLAQRSLHIPL
+500 QFEARGLDIPL
-511 YGMVKDDHHRTRALI
+511 YGMVKDNHHRTRALV

-534 IAATPA
+534 ISATPA

-551 THRFAIEFHRTLRG
+551 THRFAIEYHRTLRS

-584 KALLKRFGTVR
+584 KALLKQFGTVR
-595 AISKADLSDLQ
+595 AIAQAELTELEA
-606 TVLPDRAAQAVYD
+606 VLPKQAARAVYE
-619 HFKEKRT
+619 HFKEKRI

>member
-1 MRPFMGRIFT
+1 M
-11 IKMEVTAALTF
+11 TF

-40 MHDKDGVVIYVGKA
+40 MHNKEGVVIYVGKA

-68 SAHTLKTRRMVS
+68 AAHTLKTRRMVS
-80 NIDFFETIFASSEL
+80 NIDYFETIFANSEL

-124 RISKDLYPKLSVAS
+124 RISKEPYPKLSVAG
-138 RRTKDGAQYFGPYGG
+138 RREKDDALYFGPYGG
-153 RGTANT
+153 RGTANM

-172 CSRKF
+172 CTRKF

-196 GLCTGE
+196 GVCTGV
-202 LSEQAYNEIIRQCV
+202 LSPEAYQDIIRQCI
-216 QVLEGKSEELETHLQ
+216 QVLEGKSGELEEQLQ
-231 EQMEQAAE
+231 DKMEQAAE
-239 EMRFE
+239 EMLFE
-244 QAAVFRDRIRAI
+244 QAAVYRDRIRAI
-256 QRLRQSRVAVVTG
+256 QKLRQSRIAVVTG
-269 GADTDAIGYVVRG
+269 GADTDALGYAVRG

-287 LRLSYKGGILVDRSK
+287 VRLSYRGGVLVDRSK
-302 LLLDGLD
+302 ILLDGLD

-314 DALDSYL
+314 DSLESFL
-321 QQFYAPL
+321 QQYYTKL
-328 GWAPKTVCLS
+328 NWAPKTICVS
-338 HEIEDRQAMEAYLS
+338 HEIEDQQAMEDYLS
-352 DLRGTKCTL
+352 DLRGTKCTIQL
-361 QQPQRGEKRREV
+361 PQRGEKRREV

-387 EDSEQR
+387 EDAEQR
-393 TGKTLQLLQ
+393 TGKTLHLLQ
-402 EMLGLE
+402 EMLGLSAT
-408 EPPVRM
+408 PVRM

-424 ADPVA
+424 SEPVA

-447 KIKTAVGGDDY
+447 KIKTAIGGDDY

-473 AGDEGFLPLPDV
+473 EGDESFLPLPDL
-485 FLIDGGQGQAAVALE
+485 FLIDGGQGQAKVALE
-500 QLAQRSLHIPL
+500 QLTQRGLHIPL

-534 IAATPA
+534 ISATPA

-551 THRFAIEFHRTLRG
+551 THRFAITFHRTLRS
-565 KGMKKSSLEGIPGV
+565 KGMRKSSLEGIPGI
-579 GPARE
+579 GAARE
-584 KALLKRFGTVR
+584 KALLKHFGTVR
-595 AISKADLSDLQ
+595 AIMNADLDQLKA
-606 TVLPDRAAQAVYD
+606 VLPEGAAQAVYH
-619 HFKEKRT
+619 HFKENKQ

>member
-1 MRPFMGRIFT
+1 M
-11 IKMEVTAALTF
+11 TF

-40 MHDKDGVVIYVGKA
+40 MHNKEGVVIYVGKA

-68 SAHTLKTRRMVS
+68 AAHTLKTRRMVS
-80 NIDFFETIFASSEL
+80 NIDYFETIFANSEL

-124 RISKDLYPKLSVAS
+124 RISKELYPKLSVAG
-138 RRTKDGAQYFGPYGG
+138 RREKDDAQYFGPYGG
-153 RGTANT
+153 RGTANM

-196 GLCTGE
+196 GVCTGA
-202 LSEQAYNEIIRQCV
+202 LSPEAYQDIIQQCI
-216 QVLEGKSEELETHLQ
+216 QVLEGKSSELEEQLQ
-231 EQMEQAAE
+231 QKMEQAAE
-239 EMRFE
+239 EMLFE
-244 QAAVFRDRIRAI
+244 QAAVYRDRIRAI
-256 QRLRQSRVAVVTG
+256 QKLRQSRIAVVTG
-269 GADTDAIGYVVRG
+269 GADTDALGYAVRG

-287 LRLSYKGGILVDRSK
+287 VRLSYRGGILVDRSK
-302 LLLDGLD
+302 MLLDGLD

-314 DALDSYL
+314 DTLESFL
-321 QQFYAPL
+321 QQYYTKL
-328 GWAPKTVCLS
+328 NWAPKTICVS
-338 HEIEDRQAMEAYLS
+338 HEIEDQQAMEAYLS
-352 DLRGTKCTL
+352 DLRGTKCTIQL
-361 QQPQRGEKRREV
+361 PQRGEKRREV

-387 EDSEQR
+387 EDAEQR

-402 EMLGLE
+402 EMLGLSNA
-408 EPPVRM
+408 PVRM

-424 ADPVA
+424 SEPVA

-473 AGDEGFLPLPDV
+473 EGDEGFLPLPDV
-485 FLIDGGQGQAAVALE
+485 FLIDGGQGQAKVALE
-500 QLAQRSLHIPL
+500 QLEQRGLKIPL

-551 THRFAIEFHRTLRG
+551 THRFAITFHRTLRS
-565 KGMKKSSLEGIPGV
+565 KGMRKSSLEGIPGI
-579 GPARE
+579 GAARE
-584 KALLKRFGTVR
+584 KALLKQFGTVR
-595 AISKADLSDLQ
+595 AIMNAELDQLRA
-606 TVLPDRAAQAVYD
+606 VLPEGAAQAVYD
-619 HFKEKRT
+619 HFKEKKQ

>member
-1 MRPFMGRIFT
+1 M
-11 IKMEVTAALTF
+11 TF

-40 MHDKDGVVIYVGKA
+40 MQNRDGVVIYVGKA

-62 QYFADL
+62 QYFSDL
-68 SAHTLKTRRMVS
+68 ASHTLKTRRLVA
-80 NIDFFETIFASSEL
+80 NIHHFETIFANSEL

-124 RISKDLYPKLSVAS
+124 RISREDYPRLSVAG
-138 RRTKDGAQYFGPYGG
+138 RREKDGAQYFGPYGG

-196 GLCTGE
+196 GLCTGT
-202 LSEQAYNEIIRQCV
+202 LSAEDYQEIIRQCI
-216 QVLEGKSEELETHLQ
+216 QVLEGKSEELEVRLQ

-239 EMRFE
+239 EMLFE
-244 QAAVFRDRIRAI
+244 QAAVYRDRIRAI
-256 QRLRQSRVAVVTG
+256 QKLRQSRIAVVTG
-269 GADTDAIGYVVRG
+269 GADTDAVAYAVRG

-287 LRLSYKGGILVDRSK
+287 VRLSYRGGVLVDRTK

-309 EGDAA
+309 EGDAS
-314 DALDSYL
+314 DTLESFL
-321 QQFYAPL
+321 QQYYGPL
-328 GWAPKTVCLS
+328 CWAPKAVCLS
-338 HEIEDRQAMEAYLS
+338 HDIEDRQAMEDYLS
-352 DLRGTKCTL
+352 DLRGAKCTI
-361 QQPQRGEKRREV
+361 QMPQRGEKRREV

-387 EDSEQR
+387 EDAEQR
-393 TGKTLQLLQ
+393 TGKTLRLLQ
-402 EMLGLE
+402 EMLGLKE
-408 EPPVRM
+408 TPIRM

-424 ADPVA
+424 SEPVA
-429 SMTVFHNGKP
+429 SMTVFQNGKP
-439 LKSAYKKF
+439 LKSAYKKY
-447 KIKTAVGGDDY
+447 KIKIAAGGDDY

-473 AGDEGFLPLPDV
+473 AGDESFLPLPDI

-500 QLAQRSLHIPL
+500 QLEARGMDIPL
-511 YGMVKDDHHRTRALI
+511 YGMVKDNHHRTRALV

-534 IAATPA
+534 ISATPA

-551 THRFAIEFHRTLRG
+551 THRFAIEYHRTLRS

-584 KALLKRFGTVR
+584 KALLKQFGTVR
-595 AISKADLSDLQ
+595 AIAQAELTELEA
-606 TVLPDRAAQAVYD
+606 VLPKQAARAVYE
-619 HFKEKRT
+619 HFKEKRI

>member
-1 MRPFMGRIFT
+1 M
-11 IKMEVTAALTF
+11 TF

-40 MHDKDGVVIYVGKA
+40 MHDREDTIIYVGKA

-68 SAHTLKTRRMVS
+68 AAHTVKTRRMVS
-80 NIDFFETIFASSEL
+80 NIDHFETIFANSEL

-124 RISKDLYPKLSVAS
+124 RLDSGPFPRLSVAGK
-138 RRTKDGAQYFGPYGG
+138 RERDGARYFGPYGG
-153 RGTANT
+153 RGTANA
-159 AIRLLSETFLLPS
+159 AIRLLSEVFLLPS
-172 CSRKF
+172 CSRRF

-187 LQLHMKKCC
+187 LQLEMKKCC
-196 GLCTGE
+196 GPCTGR
-202 LSEQAYNEIIRQCV
+202 LSEQEYREIMEQCV
-216 QVLEGKSEELETHLQ
+216 QVLEGKSAQLEEQLQ

-239 EMRFE
+239 ELRFE
-244 QAAVFRDRIRAI
+244 QAAVCRDRIRAL
-256 QRLRQSRVAVVTG
+256 QRLRQSRIAVVTG
-269 GADTDAIGYVVRG
+269 GADTDAVGFAVRG

-287 LRLSYKGGILVDRSK
+287 VRLSYRGGVLVDRSR

-309 EGDAA
+309 EGDAS
-314 DALDSYL
+314 DALESYL
-321 QQFYAPL
+321 QQYYGPL
-328 GWAPKTVCLS
+328 CWAPKTICLS
-338 HEIEDRQAMEAYLS
+338 HEIEDPQALEAFLS
-352 DLRGTKCTL
+352 ELRGSRCSIQL
-361 QQPQRGEKRREV
+361 PQRGEKHREV

-387 EDSEQR
+387 EDAEQR
-393 TGKTLQLLQ
+393 TGKTLHLLQ
-402 EMLGLE
+402 ELLGLNA
-408 EPPVRM
+408 PPVRM

-424 ADPVA
+424 SDPVA

-447 KIKTAVGGDDY
+447 RIKTAVGGDDY

-473 AGDEGFLPLPDV
+473 AGDTGFLPLPDL

-500 QLAQRSLHIPL
+500 ELQARGVEIPL
-511 YGMVKDDHHRTRALI
+511 CGMVKDDHHRTRALVTADGRELGI
-526 TAEGQEFG
+526 T
-534 IAATPA
+534 ATPA

-551 THRFAIEFHRTLRG
+551 THRFAIEYHRTLRG
-565 KGMKKSSLEGIPGV
+565 KRMRKSSLEGIPGV

-584 KALLKRFGTVR
+584 KALLKQFGTVR
-595 AISKADLSDLQ
+595 AIAAAELSELEA
-606 TVLPDRAAQAVYD
+606 VLPKPTAQAVYD
-619 HFKEKRT
+619 HFKEKQT

>member
-1 MRPFMGRIFT
+1 M
-11 IKMEVTAALTF
+11 TF

-40 MHDKDGVVIYVGKA
+40 MHNKEGVVIYVGKA

-68 SAHTLKTRRMVS
+68 AAHTLKTRRMVS
-80 NIDFFETIFASSEL
+80 NIDYFETIFANSEL

-124 RISKDLYPKLSVAS
+124 RISKEPYPKLSVAG
-138 RRTKDGAQYFGPYGG
+138 RREKDDALYFGPYGG
-153 RGTANT
+153 RGTANM

-172 CSRKF
+172 CNRKF

-196 GLCTGE
+196 GVCTGV
-202 LSEQAYNEIIRQCV
+202 LSPEAYQDIIRQCI
-216 QVLEGKSEELETHLQ
+216 QVLEGKSGELEEQLQ
-231 EQMEQAAE
+231 NKMKQAAE
-239 EMRFE
+239 EMLFE
-244 QAAVFRDRIRAI
+244 QAAVYRDRIRAI
-256 QRLRQSRVAVVTG
+256 QKLRQSRIAVVTG
-269 GADTDAIGYVVRG
+269 GADTDALGYAVRG

-287 LRLSYKGGILVDRSK
+287 VRLSYRGGVLVDRSK
-302 LLLDGLD
+302 ILLDGLD

-314 DALDSYL
+314 DSLESFL
-321 QQFYAPL
+321 QQFYTKL
-328 GWAPKTVCLS
+328 NWAPKTICVS
-338 HEIEDRQAMEAYLS
+338 HEIEDQQAMEDYLS
-352 DLRGTKCTL
+352 DLRGTKCTIQL
-361 QQPQRGEKRREV
+361 PQRGEKRREV

-387 EDSEQR
+387 EDAEQR
-393 TGKTLQLLQ
+393 TGKTLHLLR
-402 EMLGLE
+402 EMLGLP

-424 ADPVA
+424 SEPVA

-447 KIKTAVGGDDY
+447 KIKTAIGGDDY

-473 AGDEGFLPLPDV
+473 EGDESFLPLPDL
-485 FLIDGGQGQAAVALE
+485 FLIDGGQGQAKVALE
-500 QLAQRSLHIPL
+500 QLTQRGLHIPL

-534 IAATPA
+534 ISATPA

-551 THRFAIEFHRTLRG
+551 THRFAITFHRTLRS
-565 KGMKKSSLEGIPGV
+565 KGMRKSSLEGIPGI
-579 GPARE
+579 GAARE
-584 KALLKRFGTVR
+584 KALLKHFGTVR
-595 AISKADLSDLQ
+595 AIMNADLDQLKA
-606 TVLPDRAAQAVYD
+606 VLPEGAAQAVYH
-619 HFKEKRT
+619 HFKENKQ

>member
-1 MRPFMGRIFT
+1 M
-11 IKMEVTAALTF
+11 TF

-40 MHDKDGVVIYVGKA
+40 MHNKEGVVIYVGKA

-68 SAHTLKTRRMVS
+68 AAHTLKTRRMVS
-80 NIDFFETIFASSEL
+80 NIDYFETIFANSEL

-124 RISKDLYPKLSVAS
+124 RISKEPYPKLSVAG
-138 RRTKDGAQYFGPYGG
+138 RREKDDALYFGPYGG
-153 RGTANT
+153 RGTANM

-172 CSRKF
+172 CTRKF

-196 GLCTGE
+196 GVCTGV
-202 LSEQAYNEIIRQCV
+202 LSPEAYQDIIRQCI
-216 QVLEGKSEELETHLQ
+216 QVLEGKSGELEEQLQ
-231 EQMEQAAE
+231 DKMEQAAE
-239 EMRFE
+239 EMLFE
-244 QAAVFRDRIRAI
+244 QAAVYRDRIRAI
-256 QRLRQSRVAVVTG
+256 QKLRQSRIAVVTG
-269 GADTDAIGYVVRG
+269 GADTDALGYAVRG

-287 LRLSYKGGILVDRSK
+287 VRLSYRGGVLVDRSK
-302 LLLDGLD
+302 ILLDGLD

-314 DALDSYL
+314 DSLESFL
-321 QQFYAPL
+321 QQYYTKL
-328 GWAPKTVCLS
+328 NWAPKTICVS
-338 HEIEDRQAMEAYLS
+338 HEIEDQQAMETYLS
-352 DLRGTKCTL
+352 DLRGTKCTVQL
-361 QQPQRGEKRREV
+361 PQRGEKRREV

-387 EDSEQR
+387 EDAEQR
-393 TGKTLQLLQ
+393 TGKTLHLLQ
-402 EMLGLE
+402 EMLGLSAT
-408 EPPVRM
+408 PVRM

-424 ADPVA
+424 SEPVA

-447 KIKTAVGGDDY
+447 KIKTAIGGDDY

-473 AGDEGFLPLPDV
+473 EGDESFLPLPDL
-485 FLIDGGQGQAAVALE
+485 FLIDGGQGQAKVALE
-500 QLAQRSLHIPL
+500 QLTQRGLHIPL
-511 YGMVKDDHHRTRALI
+511 YGMVKDDHHRPRALI

-534 IAATPA
+534 ISATPA

-551 THRFAIEFHRTLRG
+551 THRFAITFHRTLRS
-565 KGMKKSSLEGIPGV
+565 KGMRKSSLEGIPGI
-579 GPARE
+579 GAARE

-595 AISKADLSDLQ
+595 AIMNADLDQLKA
-606 TVLPDRAAQAVYD
+606 VLPEGAAQAVYH
-619 HFKEKRT
+619 HFKENKQ

>member
-1 MRPFMGRIFT
+1 M
-11 IKMEVTAALTF
+11 TF

-40 MHDKDGVVIYVGKA
+40 MHNKEGVVIYVGKA

-68 SAHTLKTRRMVS
+68 AAHTLKTRRMVS
-80 NIDFFETIFASSEL
+80 NIDYFETIFANSEL

-124 RISKDLYPKLSVAS
+124 RISKEPYPKLSVAG
-138 RRTKDGAQYFGPYGG
+138 RREKDDALYFGPYGG
-153 RGTANT
+153 RGTANM

-172 CSRKF
+172 CTRKF

-196 GLCTGE
+196 GVCTGV
-202 LSEQAYNEIIRQCV
+202 LSPEAYQDIIRQCI
-216 QVLEGKSEELETHLQ
+216 QVLEGKSGELEEQLQ
-231 EQMEQAAE
+231 DKMEQAAE
-239 EMRFE
+239 EMLFE
-244 QAAVFRDRIRAI
+244 QAAVYRDRIRAI
-256 QRLRQSRVAVVTG
+256 QKLRQSRIAVVTG
-269 GADTDAIGYVVRG
+269 GADTDALGYAVRG

-287 LRLSYKGGILVDRSK
+287 VRLSYRGGVLVDRSK
-302 LLLDGLD
+302 ILLDGLD

-314 DALDSYL
+314 DSLESFL
-321 QQFYAPL
+321 QQYYTKL
-328 GWAPKTVCLS
+328 NWAPKTICVS
-338 HEIEDRQAMEAYLS
+338 HEIEDQQAMEDYLS
-352 DLRGTKCTL
+352 DLRGTKCTIQL
-361 QQPQRGEKRREV
+361 PQRGEKRREV

-387 EDSEQR
+387 EDAEQR
-393 TGKTLQLLQ
+393 TGKTLHLLQ
-402 EMLGLE
+402 EMLGLS

-424 ADPVA
+424 SEPVA

-447 KIKTAVGGDDY
+447 KIKTAIGGDDY

-473 AGDEGFLPLPDV
+473 EGDESFLPLPDL
-485 FLIDGGQGQAAVALE
+485 FLIDGGQGQAKVALE
-500 QLAQRSLHIPL
+500 QLTQRGLHIPL

-534 IAATPA
+534 ISATPA

-551 THRFAIEFHRTLRG
+551 THRFAITFHRTLRS
-565 KGMKKSSLEGIPGV
+565 KGMRKSSLEGIPGI
-579 GPARE
+579 GAARE
-584 KALLKRFGTVR
+584 KALLKHFGTVR
-595 AISKADLSDLQ
+595 AIMNADLDQLKA
-606 TVLPDRAAQAVYD
+606 VLPEGAAQAVYH
-619 HFKEKRT
+619 HFKENKQ